1 MVTAGFGDPDIHDI
15 ASLAVYNNMIY
26 AGASSQVAGAK
37 IFRSSSGNSNTWSPV
52 QPPGPTMAGAGVTG
66 FAVFDGALWGSVE
79 SEAPVQIWRTADGT
93 IWEQVNQDG
102 FGDLNNS
109 GSNWGNATTEFLV
122 DLYVGT
128 SNLLQGGELW
138 RMQVQSP
145 PSPTPTPTLTLTPTR
160 TPTPTSTPTPT
171 PTTPG
176 TDPPPLP
183 VYLPLVQH

>member
-66 FAVFDGALWGSVE
+66 IADFDGALWGSVE

-102 FGDLNNS
+102 FGDSHNS
-109 GSNWGNATTEFLV
+109 GTNRSHATAELLSQ
-122 DLYVGT
+122 LYLGT
-128 SNLLQGGELW
+128 SNILDGGELW

-145 PSPTPTPTLTLTPTR
+145 PPPS
-160 TPTPTSTPTPT
+160 PTPTSTPTPT
-171 PTTPG
+171 PL
-176 TDPPPLP
+176 PL
-183 VYLPLVQH
+183 YMPLVQR